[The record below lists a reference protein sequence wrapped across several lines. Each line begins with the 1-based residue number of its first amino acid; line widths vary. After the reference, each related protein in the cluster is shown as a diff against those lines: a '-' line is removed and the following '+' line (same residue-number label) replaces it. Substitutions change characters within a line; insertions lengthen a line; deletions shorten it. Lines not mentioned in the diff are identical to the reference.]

1 LQGFT
6 AVLGAQFPQ
15 NCRKTPAQKA
25 INDNCFNAASMRL
38 VERPAPGNK
47 IAAKLHVKFG
57 IVFVTSG
64 GSVRKAQRKLFLHPP
79 PAEAS
84 TTQRL
89 RLSV

>member
-1 LQGFT
+1 
-6 AVLGAQFPQ
+6 
-15 NCRKTPAQKA
+15 
-25 INDNCFNAASMRL
+25 MRL

-79 PAEAS
+79 PADSSSAS
-84 TTQRL
+84 GGGLHDSTPTPVRVVLPYTAEERTTPTP
-89 RLSV
+89 SPVGASPS